1 MDIND
6 FHGLKEVIVSGI
18 ADKVHD
24 EQDNYILFSTK
35 DSGENNKFLATDLSN
50 GLFSLSLVNGF
61 KVKTN
66 KTFNMYDR
74 GGHVFGGIQSFIR
87 DSLKVNGS
95 ADSRQGV
102 IDRET
107 NNQLK
112 IIFADLF
119 LKLSGEYSIGYDG
132 DFIRITDLETIEAEV
147 YGWDGEIFV
156 NFPMNKI
163 IDYQQGHE
171 EVFGASRP
179 NDVVDYVLGVF
190 LPHKTREQFK
200 SAVLHNVKEK
210 LHSEN
215 YYENKE
221 TRRVIQA
228 GLEYDGK
235 LTISIVSNG
244 ETDGYFVV
252 KDLSERNV
260 SDFLDSA
267 MKITDRFKPSE
278 YK

>member
-1 MDIND
+1 M
-6 FHGLKEVIVSGI
+6 
-18 ADKVHD
+18 
-24 EQDNYILFSTK
+24 
-35 DSGENNKFLATDLSN
+35 
-50 GLFSLSLVNGF
+50 FSLSLVNGF

-74 GGHVFGGIQSFIR
+74 GGHVFGGIQSFTR

-95 ADSRQGV
+95 ADSRQSV

-132 DFIRITDLETIEAEV
+132 DFIRITDLETIEVEV
-147 YGWDGEIFV
+147 YGWGGEIFV

-171 EVFGASRP
+171 EVFDASLP
-179 NDVVDYVLGVF
+179 DHVVDYVLGVF
-190 LPHKTREQFK
+190 TPHKTRDQFK
-200 SAVLHNVKEK
+200 GAVLYSVKQK

-221 TRRVIQA
+221 TKRIIQA
-228 GLEYDGK
+228 GLEYDGN

-244 ETDGYFVV
+244 KTDGYFVV
-252 KDLSERNV
+252 KDLSEQNI
-260 SDFLDSA
+260 SYFLDTA
-267 MKITDRFKPSE
+267 MKITDTFKPSE
-278 YK
+278 

>member
-1 MDIND
+1 M
-6 FHGLKEVIVSGI
+6 
-18 ADKVHD
+18 
-24 EQDNYILFSTK
+24 FSTK
-35 DSGENNKFLATDLSN
+35 DSGDNNKFLATDLSN
-50 GLFSLSLVNGF
+50 GLFSLSLVDGF

-95 ADSRQGV
+95 VASRQSV
-102 IDRET
+102 IDRSVKE
-107 NNQLK
+107 QIK
-112 IIFADLF
+112 VIFADLF
-119 LKLSGEYSIGYDG
+119 QKLAGKYDVGYDG
-132 DFIRITDLETIEAEV
+132 DFIRVTDLETIEVEV

-171 EVFGASRP
+171 EVFDASLP
-179 NDVVDYVLGVF
+179 DHVVDYVLGVF
-190 LPHKTREQFK
+190 TPHKTRDQFK
-200 SAVLHNVKEK
+200 SAVLYGVKQK

-221 TRRVIQA
+221 TKRIIQA

-244 ETDGYFVV
+244 KTDGYFVV
-252 KDLSERNV
+252 KDLSEQNI
-260 SDFLDSA
+260 SCFLDAA
-267 MKITDRFKPSE
+267 MKITDRFKPS
-278 YK
+278 

>member
-6 FHGLKEVIVSGI
+6 FHELKEVIVSGI
-18 ADKVHD
+18 ANKVHD
-24 EQDNYILFSTK
+24 ERDNYILFSTK

-50 GLFSLSLVNGF
+50 GLFSLSLVDGF

-66 KTFNMYDR
+66 KTFNMYDN
-74 GGHVFGGIQSFIR
+74 GDYVYGHIQSFIK
-87 DSLKVNGS
+87 DSLKNDGS
-95 ADSRQGV
+95 AASNQSAV
-102 IDRET
+102 DRVT
-107 NNQLK
+107 NDQIK
-112 IIFADLF
+112 VIFADLF
-119 LKLSGEYSIGYDG
+119 QRLAGKYIVGYDG
-132 DFIRITDLETIEAEV
+132 DFIRITDRETIEVEV

-156 NFPMNKI
+156 NFPMNKV

-171 EVFGASRP
+171 EVFYASRP

-190 LPHKTREQFK
+190 TPHKTRDQFK

-210 LHSEN
+210 LYSEN

-221 TRRVIQA
+221 TKRIIQA

-235 LTISIVSNG
+235 LTIAIVSNG
-244 ETDGYFVV
+244 KTDGYFVV
-252 KDLSERNV
+252 KDLSGQNI

-267 MKITDRFKPSE
+267 MKITDRFKPNE
-278 YK
+278 

>member
-18 ADKVHD
+18 ANKVHD
-24 EQDNYILFSTK
+24 DQDNYILFSTK

-50 GLFSLSLVNGF
+50 GLFSLSLVDGF

-95 ADSRQGV
+95 ADSRQSV

-107 NNQLK
+107 NSQLK

-119 LKLSGEYSIGYDG
+119 QRLAGKYIVGYDG
-132 DFIRITDLETIEAEV
+132 DFIRITDRETIEVEI
-147 YGWDGEIFV
+147 YCWDGEIFV

-171 EVFGASRP
+171 EVFDASLP
-179 NDVVDYVLGVF
+179 DHVVDYVLGVF
-190 LPHKTREQFK
+190 TPHKTRDQFK
-200 SAVLHNVKEK
+200 SAVLYSVKQK

-221 TRRVIQA
+221 TKRIIQA
-228 GLEYDGK
+228 GLEYDDK

-244 ETDGYFVV
+244 KTDGYFVV
-252 KDLSERNV
+252 KDLSEQNI
-260 SDFLDSA
+260 SFFLDAA
-267 MKITDRFKPSE
+267 MKITDTFKPSE
-278 YK
+278 

>member
-6 FHGLKEVIVSGI
+6 FQGLKEIITKSFSNKI
-18 ADKVHD
+18 HD
-24 EQDNYILFSTK
+24 EKDNYILFSTK
-35 DSGENNKFLATDLSN
+35 DSGENNKFLVTDLNN
-50 GLFSLSLVNGF
+50 GLFSISFVFGF
-61 KVKTN
+61 KVKTS
-66 KTFNMYDR
+66 KSFDFYDN
-74 GGHVFGGIQSFIR
+74 GCTAYWNIQNFIR
-87 DSLKVNGS
+87 DSLRTCTSKASKQS
-95 ADSRQGV
+95 AV
-102 IDRET
+102 DRET

-119 LKLSGEYSIGYDG
+119 QRMAGKYTVGYDG
-132 DFIRITDLETIEAEV
+132 DFIRITDGETIEVEV

-156 NFPMNKI
+156 NFPMNKV

-171 EVFGASRP
+171 EVFDSSRP

-190 LPHKTREQFK
+190 TPHKTRDQFK

-221 TRRVIQA
+221 TERIIQA

-244 ETDGYFVV
+244 KTDGYFVV
-252 KDLSERNV
+252 KDLSEQNI

-267 MKITDRFKPSE
+267 MKITDRFKPSG